1 MRNFEDKLNA
11 IKKKYIEIE
20 KDLSQQDGIDPV
32 KLVKLNKEYSELTT
46 IVETINIFQPGHL
59 SGRISW
65 QKKKSD
71 PRIDVFAFEI
81 GSLFLDPFLVS
92 RLKKFRSINANK
104 LANFIVKSTINE
116 DLGINQYQYSDF

>member
-46 IVETINIFQPGHL
+46 IVETINIYHL
-59 SGRISW
+59 
-65 QKKKSD
+65 
-71 PRIDVFAFEI
+71 
-81 GSLFLDPFLVS
+81 
-92 RLKKFRSINANK
+92 LKKDIENLNSLLNDIDN
-104 LANFIVKSTINE
+104 TIQAMAE
-116 DLGINQYQYSDF
+116 